1 MPVPAVRVKHVAA
14 VLAALLVVLH
24 VTYGL
29 AHRLYNASSPGDLT
43 FDSDFESGDL
53 SLWREKGMLQL
64 CCEDSLTIVK
74 TPVRSGRYAARFT
87 LRRSDPIV
95 KGSKR
100 AELRTKAGLMGVDY
114 WYAFSIFL
122 PQGWTG
128 DNVPVTLAQW
138 HNVPDVWLGEASA
151 PPPLRLLVEDG
162 QWMVA
167 NIWDSKRV
175 GRTLFTALSP
185 DGQALERIGP
195 LDTGRWVDWVF
206 HVRWSYRGD
215 GLVQVWK
222 GGKSVVHRIGPNAYN
237 DALAPYLKV
246 GIYVPRWTAE
256 APLTTTESHTIY
268 FDEIRVAEAPATL
281 AGMLPKP

>member
-1 MPVPAVRVKHVAA
+1 M
-14 VLAALLVVLH
+14 LH
-24 VTYGL
+24 
-29 AHRLYNASSPGDLT
+29 
-43 FDSDFESGDL
+43 
-53 SLWREKGMLQL
+53 L

-100 AELRTKAGLMGVDY
+100 AELRTKAGVMGIDY

-128 DNVPVTLAQW
+128 DKVPVTLAQW

-195 LDTGRWVDWVF
+195 LDTV
-206 HVRWSYRGD
+206 
-215 GLVQVWK
+215 
-222 GGKSVVHRIGPNAYN
+222 
-237 DALAPYLKV
+237 
-246 GIYVPRWTAE
+246 
-256 APLTTTESHTIY
+256 TTEVLFRSGAGT
-268 FDEIRVAEAPATL
+268 DGIRETL
-281 AGMLPKP
+281 RLGSSGPKRAY